1 MNLRPFEA
9 DMIRRILAPA
19 GTVQRDAFEELG
31 FLVRVNEE
39 APPLGER
46 VFQIVCKLGNDA
58 RKEMDAVQKQRKALR
73 EQLGKKRLSPGEGPV
88 KVRPIYAPTLN
99 EYNALDKW
107 KKGELCDAIDMEID
121 RLKKDWAG
129 WSCGCIDRSLPGKK
143 GTKQEGKTR
152 IVRDGG
158 RRRIVVVTRESSVR
172 PDELALDSIGG
183 KIPLD
188 RLVHAGVLRGD
199 TSTWLARYCDWK
211 TAAPGEGKVTIDVHE
226 VGE

>member
-9 DMIRRILAPA
+9 DLIRGILAPA
-19 GTVQRDAFEELG
+19 GTAPRDLFAELG
-31 FLVRVNEE
+31 FLVRVSEE

-58 RKEMDAVQKQRKALR
+58 RKEMEVVHKARKALR
-73 EQLGKKRLSPGEGPV
+73 EQLGKKRLAPGEGPAKV
-88 KVRPIYAPTLN
+88 KPIYAPTLN

-107 KKGELCDAIDMEID
+107 KKGELCDAIDLEID
-121 RLKKDWAG
+121 RLKKDWPM
-129 WSCGCIDRSLPGKK
+129 WSCGCIDRMMITPKSKGKEK
-143 GTKQEGKTR
+143 L
-152 IVRDGG
+152 VRNGG
-158 RRRIVVVTRESSVR
+158 RKRIVVVTRESSVR

-199 TSTWLARYCDWK
+199 TITWLARYCDWK
-211 TAAPGEGKVTIDVHE
+211 PASPGEGKVTIDVHE
-226 VGE
+226 VGTSG